1 MPFESEALR
10 YGDIHYLSNIRQP
23 NEDDLRAIIRT
34 YPLIDN
40 HAHNLLREEEADG
53 NPDIPFESITSEAQ
67 GHALQHVQSTL
78 AHVRGIRQLAELYDC
93 PPSLI
98 DIKASRYDKCITDY
112 DALIKACLAGTHAL
126 LIDDGLPQDHV
137 YPVKWHDRHA
147 PTVRRI
153 ARIEVIAADLLEQLA
168 HAAGLLIPGVDTDW
182 SIEKTELFLQRFNTM
197 FRNQIRLLASDPL
210 VCGFKSVVCY
220 RSGLDV
226 QLTSRNA
233 FRPHQSLAETSLLVA
248 FHDFL
253 KKAVGEHNY
262 RVAQKEVN
270 DFLVVAAC
278 DVLSKLV
285 ETEGET
291 LPIQFHTGL
300 GDVDIDL
307 VKSNPAYLQPLIEA
321 FPFVDFVI
329 LHSSYPFT
337 REAGYLAANYANA
350 WLDIGEIFP
359 MISRQGQES
368 VLRQSLELTPA
379 SKILWSTDGHF
390 FPETF
395 YLANR
400 QFREALENVLRE
412 MIREKDVTVMQ
423 AINMVADILFWNSNA
438 LYKLDEER
446 RYPQLLRAIG
456 RTDASTSSQRTTLVN
471 HGSNVSQVSISDAGL
486 DSGAATAIPS
496 PATHRTGQSFRTRA
510 PSDHSSIRLRPPR
523 PLSDPFSDQ
532 TVSAMTSTR
541 TVQTANHV
549 YASHDAETSNDMIN
563 TFDSFLGRYPAVKYI
578 WLEFMSN
585 TGTMR
590 SRMVPIKQF
599 RKQLMTNNYVGI
611 TKALSRLLQNEWPAA
626 GCVAT
631 GEFLLIPD
639 LSTLSLNKGVD
650 SPSATVQTWW
660 KVPTVSGELEH
671 YDRCPRFVLDR
682 QIQALQDE
690 FQLSM
695 LMGFEVEV
703 IFMKP
708 RLNESGSAFE
718 NFDVVNELHSWSNM
732 TCLQTGQLSFIESI
746 VDTLAEIGI
755 DLDQFHAE
763 AAPSQWEFPL
773 PPLPPLQAVDQLYKT
788 RQVISN
794 LATKHGFRATMYPR
808 PYAAAPG
815 SAMHAHFSIN
825 GARSK
830 ELEESF
836 LAGVLAHLSSI
847 IAFSLPIE
855 ESYARVASGVW
866 SGGEWVTWGTQNREA
881 PLRKCGPGHY
891 ELKTSDGMGNT
902 YLAMAALVAAGRDGL
917 HEKMQLKQKDTLV
930 DVSTMSEQQRL
941 DHGITEMIPH
951 SLDES
956 LACLRKNTE
965 LVSLIGEGTVEDYIA
980 VKEAEKAFLNTMS
993 EHERKVWLISRY

>member
-10 YGDIHYLSNIRQP
+10 YSDIHHLSNIRQP
-23 NEDDLRAIIRT
+23 NEEDLRAIIRT
-34 YPLIDN
+34 YPVIDN

-53 NPDIPFESITSEAQ
+53 NLEIPFESITSEAQ

-93 PPSLI
+93 PPSLL
-98 DIKASRYDKCITDY
+98 DIKAARYDKCITDY
-112 DALIKACLAGTHAL
+112 DALIKDCLAGTHAL

-153 ARIEVIAADLLEQLA
+153 ARIEVVAAELLEQLA

-182 SIEKTELFLQRFNTM
+182 SIEKTEIFLQRFNTM
-197 FRNQIRLLASDPL
+197 FRTQIKLLASDPL

-226 QLTSRNA
+226 QLTSRNT
-233 FRPHQSLAETSLLVA
+233 FRPHQSLAGTTLLTA

-253 KKAVGEHNY
+253 KQAVGEHDY

-321 FPFVDFVI
+321 FPYVDFVI

-337 REAGYLAANYANA
+337 REAGYLAANFANA
-350 WLDIGEIFP
+350 WLDIGEVFP

-400 QFREALENVLRE
+400 QFREALENVLEE
-412 MIREKDVTVMQ
+412 MVRAKDVAVTQ
-423 AINMVADILFWNSNA
+423 AINIVVDILFWNSNA

-456 RTDASTSSQRTTLVN
+456 RTDASADSQRTTLVN
-471 HGSNVSQVSISDAGL
+471 RGRNVSQVSADAGL
-486 DSGAATAIPS
+486 DSAAATAVPS
-496 PATHRTGQSFRTRA
+496 PATHRTERSTRTRTA
-510 PSDHSSIRLRPPR
+510 SDLSSVRLQPPR
-523 PLSDPFSDQ
+523 PISEPFSDS
-532 TVSAMTSTR
+532 TISAMTSTR
-541 TVQTANHV
+541 NLFATGHQHQN
-549 YASHDAETSNDMIN
+549 SQSNDVSDDV
-563 TFDSFLGRYPAVKYI
+563 TLFDSFLGRYPAVRYI
-578 WLEFMSN
+578 WLEFISN
-585 TGTMR
+585 TGTIR
-590 SRMVPIKQF
+590 NRMVPIKQF
-599 RKQLMTNNYVGI
+599 RRQLLTKKYVGI
-611 TKALSRLLQNEWPAA
+611 TKALPRLLQNEMPAA
-626 GCVAT
+626 GCIAT
-631 GEFLLIPD
+631 GEFLLVPD
-639 LSTLSLNKGVD
+639 LSSLRLNKGVE

-660 KVPTVSGELEH
+660 VTRSEYGDEQ
-671 YDRCPRFVLDR
+671 YARCPRF
-682 QIQALQDE
+682 ALQRQVKALHDE
-690 FQLSM
+690 FDLSM

-708 RLNESGSAFE
+708 RLNDARSAFE
-718 NFDVVNELHSWSNM
+718 DFEVVNELHSWSNM
-732 TCLQTGQLSFIESI
+732 TCLQTEQLPFIESI
-746 VDTLAEIGI
+746 VEALAEVGI

-773 PPLPPLQAVDQLYKT
+773 PPLPPLQAVDQMYKA
-788 RQVISN
+788 RQIISN
-794 LATKHGFRATMYPR
+794 MATKHGLRATMYPR
-808 PYAAAPG
+808 PYAASPG
-815 SAMHAHFSIN
+815 SSMHAHFSI
-825 GARSK
+825 GGTRA
-830 ELEESF
+830 EQHEESF
-836 LAGVLAHLSSI
+836 LAGVLTHLSSL

-866 SGGEWVTWGTQNREA
+866 SGGEWITWGTQNREA
-881 PLRKCGPGHY
+881 PLRKCGSGHY

-917 HEKMQLKQKDTLV
+917 HKRMKLKQKDTLV
-930 DVSTMSEQQRL
+930 DVSTLSEQRRQDL
-941 DHGITEMIPH
+941 GITEMIPS

-956 LACLRKNTE
+956 LACLRENTE
-965 LVSLIGEGTVEDYIA
+965 LIELLKEGAVDDYIA
-980 VKEAEKAFLNTMS
+980 VKEAEKAFLNTMDD
-993 EHERKVWLISRY
+993 HQRKVWLISRY